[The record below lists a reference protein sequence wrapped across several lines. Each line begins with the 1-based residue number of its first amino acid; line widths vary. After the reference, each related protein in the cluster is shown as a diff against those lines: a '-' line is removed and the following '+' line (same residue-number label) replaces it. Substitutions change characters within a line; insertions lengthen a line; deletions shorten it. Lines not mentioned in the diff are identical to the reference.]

1 MYSCV
6 FFIQIYKILLHAQKA
21 QLSRTKTTL
30 TDLKLN
36 ITDFRRNCHNFVEK
50 NVYEFAAT
58 SYKKLNAN
66 DRSHMPTALKQC
78 HKSLSKHLN
87 ALCSYVRP
95 PFVHMCVYVCFKFY
109 HQWPKAEHKSQ
120 KSNNNSSKGKWWEQE
135 ANQVTGGPLYYAVII
150 CIKVYVCGSVHTYGL
165 EKCQFVGLFNLRC
178 MQQVLRLCRHKRQ

>member
-58 SYKKLNAN
+58 SYKKLNVN

-95 PFVHMCVYVCFKFY
+95 PFVCMYMCV
-109 HQWPKAEHKSQ
+109 
-120 KSNNNSSKGKWWEQE
+120 SNFT
-135 ANQVTGGPLYYAVII
+135 TGGQRQSTKAKKATTTAAKANGGSRRQTRSQAVRYTTPL
-150 CIKVYVCGSVHTYGL
+150 
-165 EKCQFVGLFNLRC
+165 
-178 MQQVLRLCRHKRQ
+178 